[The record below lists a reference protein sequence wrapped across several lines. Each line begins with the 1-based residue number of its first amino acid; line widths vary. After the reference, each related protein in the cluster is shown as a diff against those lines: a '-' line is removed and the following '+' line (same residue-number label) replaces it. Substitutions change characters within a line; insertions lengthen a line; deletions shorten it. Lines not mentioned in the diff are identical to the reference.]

1 MSEQPSETSGDALNQ
16 LNIDQ
21 AAMGYAVLNEAPL
34 LDSLR
39 AVRAGHAA
47 LGAADQ
53 QWLATPAASNMLQLQ
68 QLHHI
73 RHLNLQMAE
82 QAARAQF
89 NTYLQ
94 MAPMLGQACKT
105 EDERSS
111 HVNAMTSMAQA
122 ALPSHAL

>member
-1 MSEQPSETSGDALNQ
+1 MSEQPSATSCNALNQ

-34 LDSLR
+34 LESLR

-47 LGAADQ
+47 LGEADQ
-53 QWLATPAASNMLQLQ
+53 QWLGSAAASNMLQLQ
-68 QLHHI
+68 HLHQI
-73 RHLNLQMAE
+73 RHLNMQMAE
-82 QAARAQF
+82 QGARAQF

-111 HVNAMTSMAQA
+111 HQGSGMRR
-122 ALPSHAL
+122 